1 MSASKPN
8 WWKASTCYQIWPAS
22 YKDSNGDGIGDIPGI
37 ISTLP
42 YLKDLGVETIWL
54 SPMYDSPQKDMG
66 YDISN
71 YEDVY
76 PPYGTLADMDD
87 LIRSCHDLDMKL
99 ILDLVINHT
108 SDQHA
113 WFRESRKDKTN
124 PHADW
129 YVWRDPKIVDGKRQ
143 PPSNWR
149 SIFGGSAWEYCK
161 ERDQYYLHLFVK
173 EQPDLNWELEE
184 VRRGIYKS
192 AIEFWLDRGIDGFR
206 VDTCNLYS
214 KDVTFPDAVTRLHGE
229 EYQPAFE
236 HFTNGPRM
244 HEWLREQ
251 RQQVLD
257 KYGDVLM
264 VGELPG
270 TEAAQ
275 VLQYVSAEAGELSC
289 VFDFDVVMLG
299 TATHGGGKKHHTVR
313 HTLPQFKDAIRKAQD
328 LIRGTDAWTTVFL
341 ENHDQGRSLTRFAT
355 DQPEWREKAAKML
368 ATLMCTLTGTLFIYQ
383 GQEIGM
389 YNHPEHWGIEE
400 LRDVDSLNAY
410 NDVATRH
417 KGDPLW
423 LKKAMKGLQ
432 LVGRDNARLPVQW
445 DGTANAGF
453 TTGKPW
459 IRVHDDYEAVNVAAQ
474 QQDRG
479 SVLNFYKKM
488 IKLRKEY
495 AELMVFGQ
503 DFSVWDFH
511 DQDVFTFTKSHPD
524 RHGEQLLVF
533 LSFSDEEQPMHYP
546 QGLENVKKHLLVTNL
561 REGEE
566 VGKYL
571 TPWEARVYV
580 IKESVL
586 NGH

>member
-1 MSASKPN
+1 MTAPSPN

-76 PPYGTLADMDD
+76 PPYGTLADMDH
-87 LIRSCHDLDMKL
+87 LIEQCHGLGMKL

-113 WFRESRKDKTN
+113 WFLESRKNKTN
-124 PHADW
+124 RYADW
-129 YVWRDPKIVDGKRQ
+129 FTWKDPKIVDGKRH
-143 PPSNWR
+143 PPNNWR
-149 SIFGGSAWEYCK
+149 SIFGGSAWEYCE

-192 AIEFWLDRGIDGFR
+192 AIEFWLDKGIDGFR

-214 KDVTFPDAVTRLHGE
+214 KDINYPDAITRLHGE

-251 RQQVLD
+251 RQDVLD

-270 TEAAQ
+270 TEAAE
-275 VLQYVSAEAGELSC
+275 VLQYVSAEARELSC
-289 VFDFDVVMLG
+289 IFDFDVVMLG
-299 TATHGGGKKHHTVR
+299 TATHDGGKKHHTVR
-313 HTLPQFKDAIRKAQD
+313 HTLPQFKDAIRKSQD
-328 LIRGTDAWTTVFL
+328 LIRDTDAWTTVFL

-355 DQPEWREKAAKML
+355 DKPEWREKAAKML
-368 ATLMCTLTGTLFIYQ
+368 AVLMCTLTGTLFIYQ

-389 YNHPEHWGIEE
+389 YNHPESWGVEE
-400 LRDVDSLNAY
+400 LRDIDSLNAY

-417 KGDPLW
+417 NYDPLW
-423 LKKAMKGLQ
+423 CKKAMQGLQ

-445 DGTANAGF
+445 DSSPNAGF

-459 IRVHDDYEAVNVAAQ
+459 IRVHDDFEAVNVAHQ
-474 QQDRG
+474 LHDPN
-479 SVLNFYKKM
+479 SVLNFYKQM
-488 IKLRKEY
+488 IKIRKENVD
-495 AELMVFGQ
+495 LMVFGQ
-503 DFSVWDFH
+503 DFHVWDFH
-511 DQDVFTFTKSHPD
+511 DQHVFTFTKTHPE
-524 RHGEQLLVF
+524 RKGEKMLVF
-533 LSFSDEEQPMHYP
+533 LNFSDEEQPLHYP
-546 QGLENVKKHLLVTNL
+546 TGLQDVKMEVVVSNL
-561 REGEE
+561 EGGKE
-566 VGKYL
+566 VGRYL
-571 TPWEARVYV
+571 SPWEARVYLV
-580 IKESVL
+580 RETVV